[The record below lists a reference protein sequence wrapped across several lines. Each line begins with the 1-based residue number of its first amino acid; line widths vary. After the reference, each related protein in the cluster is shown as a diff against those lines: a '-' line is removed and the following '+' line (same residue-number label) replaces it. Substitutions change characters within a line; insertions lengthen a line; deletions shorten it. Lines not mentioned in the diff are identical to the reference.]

1 MRPFTTLR
9 LILGDQLNVAL
20 SWFST
25 KDPDILY
32 TLMEVRQ
39 ETDYTRHHIQKI
51 TAFFA
56 AMRAFARHLKDQGHA
71 VAYVRLDD
79 TDNRQCF
86 EKNLVHL
93 IEKHSISRFE
103 YQLPDEYRLDQ
114 VFQNIARTLP
124 VSVSS
129 SGTEHFL
136 THRHDVADFFK
147 NKKQF
152 LMESFYRSMRKKHE
166 VLMDNGTPEGGKW
179 NYDAANRQAYDD
191 TTPIPAPCL
200 FENDVSDIREM
211 ILHHGVGWF
220 GEMDENIL
228 PWPVNRSQA
237 LELMNYFIRYG
248 LPWFGTYQ
256 DAMTHA
262 SGTLFHSRL
271 SFALNTKMLHPLEV
285 INAAVTRWRND
296 PDHVDVAQVEGFVR
310 QILGWREYMRGIYW
324 ALMPAF
330 GKMNFF
336 FHSEKLPHYYW
347 DGDTKMNCMHLTLDQ
362 SLKTAYAHH
371 IQRLMITGNFALLAG
386 IDPDAVDEWYLGV
399 YIDAVEWVEKPN
411 TRGMSQFADGGRIAT
426 KPYVSSANYINKM
439 SDYCRQCHY
448 QFKKP
453 HGKDACPFNSLF
465 WDFHH
470 RHRPLLEKNARI
482 GMMYRTWDKKSGA
495 EKDNILAQAA
505 LYKETLET
513 L

>member
-1 MRPFTTLR
+1 MIQAYPLLSDPAHRTMPMRPFTTLR
-9 LILGDQLNVAL
+9 LILGDQLNVAH

-56 AMRAFARHLKDQGHA
+56 AMRAFSGHLKDQGHA

-79 TDNRQCF
+79 TDNRQSF

-93 IEKHSISRFE
+93 IEKHNMSRLE

-129 SGTEHFL
+129 CDTEHFL

-179 NYDAANRQAYDD
+179 NYDAANRQAYDA

-200 FENDVSDIREM
+200 FENDVTEIRKM
-211 ILHHGVGWF
+211 IQHHRVAWF
-220 GEMDENIL
+220 GDMDDNIL

-237 LELMNYFIRYG
+237 LELMN
-248 LPWFGTYQ
+248 
-256 DAMTHA
+256 
-262 SGTLFHSRL
+262 
-271 SFALNTKMLHPLEV
+271 
-285 INAAVTRWRND
+285 
-296 PDHVDVAQVEGFVR
+296 
-310 QILGWREYMRGIYW
+310 
-324 ALMPAF
+324 
-330 GKMNFF
+330 
-336 FHSEKLPHYYW
+336 
-347 DGDTKMNCMHLTLDQ
+347 
-362 SLKTAYAHH
+362 
-371 IQRLMITGNFALLAG
+371 
-386 IDPDAVDEWYLGV
+386 
-399 YIDAVEWVEKPN
+399 
-411 TRGMSQFADGGRIAT
+411 
-426 KPYVSSANYINKM
+426 
-439 SDYCRQCHY
+439 Y